1 MNAKAANPGANASA
15 CAPRRASRAG
25 AGRTH
30 SRRTAF
36 VCCVLAATLLGVG
49 IALHAHRA
57 AARDRE
63 LSERLLG
70 PLLPGVPDIGEPLWT
85 VSLGGDNLEPFEVR
99 GFARAALGAD
109 LVRPTT
115 PPLPDWFFLSPS
127 YWLVGVGTPTESRF
141 LETFRTDPA
150 AREAWEN
157 FGYNVPHQGYLHANG
172 TATNLL
178 PDNVRET
185 GGAYVKDGV
194 GLRDRL
200 VSALGAESA
209 IDGVSFAEERLVA
222 GVVVSLNNWPS
233 FEYPGRF
240 RRTVAWCCAKL
251 DFLPLDSLADWASEE
266 RDVPSDPT
274 IPWQHQFLS
283 LVVWEGRPASCR
295 MHQEKTEIR
304 RQLELSVD
312 ASEPLAAA
320 FRALLAKHRPETF
333 GRRYDPEKS
342 DANRATVTVLFPD
355 RVEARIVPL
364 ADARLRA
371 FLLDLLR
378 LLATPSP
385 GADEPHAESAE
396 SAEFESHAEN
406 AQNAETEPHA
416 ESVE

>member
-1 MNAKAANPGANASA
+1 MKRLLHLLILLALLVAAG
-15 CAPRRASRAG
+15 G
-25 AGRTH
+25 
-30 SRRTAF
+30 F
-36 VCCVLAATLLGVG
+36 
-49 IALHAHRA
+49 ALHALHARRA

-63 LSERLLG
+63 LAELLAG
-70 PLLPGVPDIGEPLWT
+70 PLLPGVPDAGKPLWN
-85 VSLGGDNLEPFEVR
+85 VMLWGKGLEKLFIR
-99 GFARAALGAD
+99 GTARATLGAD
-109 LVRPTT
+109 LVRQTMPTEE
-115 PPLPDWFFLSPS
+115 PFQVLST
-127 YWLVGVGTPTESRF
+127 WLVGVGTPTESRLF
-141 LETFRTDPA
+141 ETLCADPD
-150 AREAWEN
+150 AREAWESA
-157 FGYNVPHQGYLHANG
+157 NVSGRAFLGVFG

-178 PDNVRET
+178 PDNVRERDIT
-185 GGAYVKDGV
+185 DLKADGA
-194 GLRDRL
+194 GLRERL
-200 VSALGAESA
+200 LSALEAESA
-209 IDGVSFAEERLVA
+209 RADVSFAEERATA
-222 GVVVSLNNWPS
+222 GVYVVLYNGSYD
-233 FEYPGRF
+233 EQPGRF
-240 RRTVAWCCAKL
+240 RRAVGWCCERL

-312 ASEPLAAA
+312 ASAPLAAA

-385 GADEPHAESAE
+385 GADEPHAET
-396 SAEFESHAEN
+396 
-406 AQNAETEPHA
+406 AETEPHA

>member
-1 MNAKAANPGANASA
+1 M
-15 CAPRRASRAG
+15 
-25 AGRTH
+25 
-30 SRRTAF
+30 
-36 VCCVLAATLLGVG
+36 
-49 IALHAHRA
+49 
-57 AARDRE
+57 
-63 LSERLLG
+63 
-70 PLLPGVPDIGEPLWT
+70 
-85 VSLGGDNLEPFEVR
+85 
-99 GFARAALGAD
+99 
-109 LVRPTT
+109 
-115 PPLPDWFFLSPS
+115 
-127 YWLVGVGTPTESRF
+127 
-141 LETFRTDPA
+141 
-150 AREAWEN
+150 
-157 FGYNVPHQGYLHANG
+157 
-172 TATNLL
+172 
-178 PDNVRET
+178 
-185 GGAYVKDGV
+185 KDGV

-209 IDGVSFAEERLVA
+209 IDGVSFAEKRLVA
-222 GVVVSLNNWPS
+222 GVVVSLNNWPG

-295 MHQEKTEIR
+295 MHQGKTEIR

-312 ASEPLAAA
+312 ASAPLAAA

-385 GADEPHAESAE
+385 GADESHAESAVN
-396 SAEFESHAEN
+396 AETQSHAEN
-406 AQNAETEPHA
+406 AETEPYAESAERAETEPRA
-416 ESVE
+416 ESAE

>member
-1 MNAKAANPGANASA
+1 MKRPLLLLLLLAILV
-15 CAPRRASRAG
+15 AG
-25 AGRTH
+25 
-30 SRRTAF
+30 
-36 VCCVLAATLLGVG
+36 G

-63 LSERLLG
+63 LSKRFLG

-85 VSLGGDNLEPFEVR
+85 VSLGGDDLEPFEVR

-185 GGAYVKDGV
+185 GGAYVTDGV
-194 GLRDRL
+194 GLRNRL
-200 VSALGAESA
+200 VSALDSESA
-209 IDGVSFAEERLVA
+209 LDGVSFAEERLVA

-233 FEYPGRF
+233 IEYPGRF
-240 RRTVAWCCAKL
+240 RRTVAWCCVKL

-274 IPWQHQFLS
+274 IPWQHQLLS

-304 RQLELSVD
+304 RQLEVSVD
-312 ASEPLAAA
+312 ASAPLAAA

-333 GRRYDPEKS
+333 GCRYDPQKS
-342 DANRATVTVLFPD
+342 DANRAAVTVLFPD

-364 ADARLRA
+364 DDARLRA
-371 FLLDLLR
+371 FLLDFLR

-385 GADEPHAESAE
+385 GADEPHAETAE
-396 SAEFESHAEN
+396 
-406 AQNAETEPHA
+406 NAETEPHA